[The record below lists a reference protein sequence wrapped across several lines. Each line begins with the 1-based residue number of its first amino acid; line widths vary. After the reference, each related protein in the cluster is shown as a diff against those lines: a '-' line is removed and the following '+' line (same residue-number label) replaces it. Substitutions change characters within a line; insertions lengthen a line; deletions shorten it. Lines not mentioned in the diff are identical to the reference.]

1 MPLTGPGTANHA
13 DFRRADKDT
22 GIKMLAATLVLS
34 ALLLFFGVR
43 DDGTGPLSKL
53 RWGFQT
59 VTAPVRY
66 VGGLVGRPVDALS
79 NVIANLT
86 ADQETLA
93 ELKQLNLHL
102 TARNA
107 ELEEEAASAAR
118 FEALLELK
126 NTYNLES
133 TGARVIS
140 SSSDTW
146 ADTITIDKGSSSGI
160 AVGMPV
166 TDSQAVIGQ
175 VIECSASTST
185 VRLLTDENSSVSA
198 MVQSS
203 RAQGILRGSAD
214 GTLRLALI
222 RADQTVKSGDTVIT
236 SGLGGAFPKGLLL
249 GRVVSAERA
258 AGSLYYDVVVEQY
271 ASVESFE
278 EVLVITAIHNDQQAS
293 AEDIAEADKQDSEGI
308 SSADDAQKTESE
320 GGESE
325 TVEVSDTPSD
335 EITYGAVEFSDGSD
349 DTEEGE

>member
-185 VRLLTDENSSVSA
+185 VRLLTDPNSGAAVI
-198 MVQSS
+198 VQST
-203 RAQGILRGSAD
+203 RANAIVRGSID
-214 GTLRLALI
+214 GMLYLEDI
-222 RADQTVKSGDTVIT
+222 EDDKIPEVGDVIIT
-236 SGLGGAFPKGLLL
+236 SGLGGSYSRGLIV
-249 GRVVSAERA
+249 GSVVSVGRTAGTAGGSIVVSPNDRA
-258 AGSLYYDVVVEQY
+258 NIL
-271 ASVESFE
+271 E
-278 EVLVITAIHNDQQAS
+278 EVIVVMDTFRGSAADAHAS
-293 AEDIAEADKQDSEGI
+293 NEGAADEGT
-308 SSADDAQKTESE
+308 SSGSA
-320 GGESE
+320 GGQ
-325 TVEVSDTPSD
+325 
-335 EITYGAVEFSDGSD
+335 
-349 DTEEGE
+349 